1 MRLKDG
7 GYRLRDN
14 TLFHLYV
21 STSPCGDARL
31 NSPYEIT
38 TDRKRWHF
46 YVFGSPMLCWVP
58 HCLCPDPVCVVCGVW
73 RVACGVWCA
82 DECELQAGGTLPT
95 MEETQ

>member
-38 TDRKRWHF
+38 ADRKSRCSYF
-46 YVFGSPMLCWVP
+46 SKQPRAPFSLGPTPRLPVP
-58 HCLCPDPVCVVCGVW
+58 RPRTRGL
-73 RVACGVWCA
+73 
-82 DECELQAGGTLPT
+82 AGP
-95 MEETQ
+95 